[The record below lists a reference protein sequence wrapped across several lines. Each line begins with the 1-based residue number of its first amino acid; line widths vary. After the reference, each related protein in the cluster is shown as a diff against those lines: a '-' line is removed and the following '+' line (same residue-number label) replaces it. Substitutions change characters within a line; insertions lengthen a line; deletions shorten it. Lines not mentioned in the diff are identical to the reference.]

1 MMMGSGVTSN
11 SLLIINIEHGL
22 TGDSAGTRFCGCIR
36 VRDGVITELGQ
47 LSPQSDER
55 LVDARGTVVTPGL
68 VNTHHHLFQSLLK
81 AVPEGNNEA
90 LDVWLQKCP
99 YAFWPFID
107 AEVLKIS
114 AQVGLAELV
123 LSGATTVCDHHY
135 VFSEHYEYDPVE
147 VLFAEAARFGVRF
160 VLARGGGTK
169 GRSYFNDPS
178 LPPTFKEPLS
188 VFLDGVS
195 TSSAQW
201 HDASAF
207 AMTRMAVA
215 PTTPVFN
222 IEPDELPAIAQL
234 ARDLGLRLHS
244 HLSENATYV
253 NFIESQYGMRPVQWL
268 ATKGWTGDD
277 VWYAHLVD
285 IDDAEIL
292 HIAESGTCMAHCVQ
306 ANARLGSGIA
316 PADKLFNAGGVVSIG
331 VDGAGANEAADMGA
345 AMYACYTTHRAA
357 KGVDSVRAESVLH
370 WATEGGAKALG
381 YEKLGRIAPG
391 MAADIALF
399 DLSHPRNMGLHDP
412 TLAPVVTGAAV
423 VRDSFVA
430 GNPLVVNGRIPWLD
444 LHSLRDE
451 AQRVTHQLIAKRRS
465 RLDKLQTQRRRPRE
479 QR

>member
-1 MMMGSGVTSN
+1 MMNNGVTSN
-11 SLLIINIEHGL
+11 SLLITNIEHGL
-22 TGDSAGTRFCGCIR
+22 TGDSKGTRFSGCIR
-36 VRDGVITELGQ
+36 IRDGVITEIGQ
-47 LSPQSDER
+47 LSPQSNER

-90 LDVWLQKCP
+90 LDAWLQKCP

-147 VLFAEAARFGVRF
+147 VLFSEAANFGVRF

-178 LPPTFKEPLS
+178 LPATFKEPLS

-195 TSSAQW
+195 TSSARW
-201 HDASAF
+201 HDASPF
-207 AMTRMAVA
+207 SMTRIAVA
-215 PTTPVFN
+215 PTTTVFN
-222 IEPDELPAIAQL
+222 VEPDELPVIAQL
-234 ARDLGLRLHS
+234 ARDLKLRLHS
-244 HLSENATYV
+244 HLSENSTYV
-253 NFIESQYGMRPVQWL
+253 NYTESHFGMRPLPWL

-277 VWYAHLVD
+277 VWYAHLVE
-285 IDDAEIL
+285 IDDAEIRQL
-292 HIAESGTCMAHCVQ
+292 AESGTSMAHCVQ

-316 PADKLFNAGGVVSIG
+316 PADKMFNAGGVVSIG

-345 AMYACYTTHRAA
+345 AMYASFTMHRAA

-370 WATEGGAKALG
+370 WASEGGAKALG
-381 YEKLGRIAPG
+381 YEKIGRIAPG

-412 TLAPVVTGAAV
+412 ALAPVVTGAAV

-444 LHSLRDE
+444 LHGLRND
-451 AQRVTHQLIAKRRS
+451 AQRITRQLIAKRRAS
-465 RLDKLQTQRRRPRE
+465 LETAQT
-479 QR
+479 